1 MTARKSGSRQ
11 GEFIPRSK
19 MPVIR
24 VDPNHLLVQLADR
37 LDWTE
42 LLERVEQFRLGK
54 MKNAAGRLPH
64 LRAMTGA
71 IIVIS
76 NRRVPYRDAEDLI
89 QHYGPAR
96 YLCGLTE
103 TDWTPDYRTIH
114 DFAKM
119 LGEEGHRLINEYVVG
134 HAVELGLA
142 DPTLAV
148 ADTTAQEAAIPY
160 PNEMG
165 LMSQFLSSVERA
177 SKRAGSALKRFGRKV
192 KGKIKKAK
200 RNIREYR
207 LFAKTHKA
215 KKKLME
221 DVAGIVESVQD
232 HLDRVF
238 GEMSERA
245 ARGLRKYGQVAF
257 AKVVNLHETMKE
269 LLPQIRKWL
278 RTGKVATGKIVSLH
292 IPQLYSIVRGKVGKK
307 VEFGLR
313 WGITRLK
320 GGFVLGTVAKKRG
333 DVLDSSFALEAVQ
346 DLKEKYG
353 KAPEAYAYDRG
364 GYSAKNISELRKI
377 GVKQVGVAPRG
388 KARWRVGGKVK
399 EKLVSERAQVEGNIG
414 TVKSSK
420 YGFNR
425 PGAHSVDMMGACGQ
439 RAMLGFNLNKM
450 MRDLRNAEMAAE
462 SG

>member
-1 MTARKSGSRQ
+1 MPTRIGGSRQ
-11 GEFIPRSK
+11 GELITRSK
-19 MPVIR
+19 MPIIR
-24 VDPNHLLVQLADR
+24 VDPDHQLVQLADR

-54 MKNAAGRLPH
+54 MKNAAGKPPH

-71 IIVIS
+71 IIFIS
-76 NRRVPYRDAEDLI
+76 SRKVPYREAEDLI

-114 DFAKM
+114 DFATM

-165 LMSQFLSSVERA
+165 LMSQFLGSVGRA

-207 LFAKTHKA
+207 LFAKTQKA
-215 KKKLME
+215 KRKLME
-221 DVAGIVESVQD
+221 EVAGVVESVQD
-232 HLDRVF
+232 HLDRAF

-245 ARGLRKYGQVAF
+245 ERGLRKYGRVAF

-320 GGFVLGTVAKKRG
+320 GGFVLGTVAKMRG
-333 DVLDSSFALEAVQ
+333 DVMDSRFALEAVQ

-353 KAPEAYAYDRG
+353 KAPKAYAYDRG
-364 GYSAKNISELRKI
+364 GYSAKNISELRQM

-414 TVKSSK
+414 TVKSNK

-425 PGAHSVDMMGACGQ
+425 PGAHSVEMMGACGQ

-450 MRDLRNAEMAAE
+450 MRELRKKEMAVAV
-462 SG
+462 

>member
-1 MTARKSGSRQ
+1 
-11 GEFIPRSK
+11 
-19 MPVIR
+19 
-24 VDPNHLLVQLADR
+24 
-37 LDWTE
+37 
-42 LLERVEQFRLGK
+42 
-54 MKNAAGRLPH
+54 MKNAAGKPPH

-71 IIVIS
+71 IIFIS
-76 NRRVPYRDAEDLI
+76 DRKVPYRDAEDLI

-114 DFAKM
+114 DFATM

-165 LMSQFLSSVERA
+165 LMSQFLGSVGRV
-177 SKRAGSALKRFGRKV
+177 SKRAGSTLKRFGRKV

-207 LFAKTHKA
+207 LFAKTQKA
-215 KKKLME
+215 KRKLME
-221 DVAGIVESVQD
+221 EVAGVVESVQD
-232 HLDRVF
+232 HLDRAF

-245 ARGLRKYGQVAF
+245 ERGLRKYGRVAF

-278 RTGKVATGKIVSLH
+278 STGKVATGKIVSLN

-333 DVLDSSFALEAVQ
+333 DVMDSRFALEAVR

-364 GYSAKNISELRKI
+364 GYSAENISELRQM

-414 TVKSSK
+414 TVKSNK

-425 PGAHSVDMMGACGQ
+425 PAAHSVEMMGACGQ

-450 MRDLRNAEMAAE
+450 MRELRKKEMAVAV
-462 SG
+462 